1 MRRTVAVYILLASFL
16 GMGTAGA
23 AECPPDALGVSRTI
37 VVDPDEHLRV
47 GSFQYPESLPLMDH
61 EVVLTFDDG
70 PLPPYTNRVLDT
82 LASECVKATF
92 FMVGR
97 MVQGYPAVVRR
108 VYNEGHTIANHSQ
121 THPFTFHKM
130 TVEHAAQEIEG
141 GFASL
146 NSALGDPKA
155 VAPFFRFPGLLRQDS
170 VERYLAAHHDMAW
183 SVDFVADDWTH
194 IRSEE
199 VARRAISR
207 VAARGKGILLLHDIQ
222 PATALAL
229 PTILKELKARG
240 FKIVHV
246 VPSTPDRP
254 KTVAEPELW
263 ATRRAPEPKMW
274 PRMLPVGTESPEPAL
289 AAPSPASFGIES
301 FGSGA
306 RLAMAQT
313 FDRAG
318 AAPAWPEQ
326 VAFAVPPETDV
337 LPIPGAHIFKY
348 SRVFRLES
356 PEKPK
361 VAAKKATVRTAAR
374 PRAPAYGAWFG
385 ASPAPTRSPRTV
397 GHQLTVARPPANA
410 AAPQLR

>member
-1 MRRTVAVYILLASFL
+1 M
-16 GMGTAGA
+16 
-23 AECPPDALGVSRTI
+23 TI
-37 VVDPDEHLRV
+37 
-47 GSFQYPESLPLMDH
+47 
-61 EVVLTFDDG
+61 
-70 PLPPYTNRVLDT
+70 
-82 LASECVKATF
+82 
-92 FMVGR
+92 
-97 MVQGYPAVVRR
+97 
-108 VYNEGHTIANHSQ
+108 
-121 THPFTFHKM
+121 
-130 TVEHAAQEIEG
+130 EHAAQEIEG

-274 PRMLPVGTESPEPAL
+274 PRMLPVGTESPQPAL